1 MVRRSKRNRD
11 AGISAD
17 DGNAMGLTE
26 AFHPVS
32 ADGFTTAMPPVDE
45 GDGSIIG
52 EDVVGDEE
60 GVFEEVDLGDGEV
73 LDDEGLPA
81 GESFPDEAVFEDF
94 YAARPLDA
102 DGADAADAD
111 GADAADASPVP
122 DAVPL
127 GVVTADVAPTKPAS
141 KAAHGAKKGDGAS
154 RGRQAHPARE
164 MNEQARKKAELP
176 EYMRKSR
183 RMRRILIVVI
193 ILLVLILAAMVY
205 FGVQLYKE
213 ASSSAVQQAL
223 SSEQEVAAIASE
235 DATDSADAAKVTT
248 VPDLVS
254 LLGHTQQEAI
264 DILQHGATAAEPR
277 AVNEEGNPI
286 KSEVRVAL
294 TAEPADSRTGTP
306 TVYLGLDADGKIIQ
320 AGYSTSTSSLG
331 YGSLSFADAVR
342 TEHIIEKTL
351 AEAGVSVPE
360 GAVELPEDAESYT
373 SFDTDGTTRT
383 KEYCSFNGEVD
394 IDGAPHAW
402 SAVLSYD
409 YSMANASDN
418 LADTVRTIF
427 IYVNS

>member
-45 GDGSIIG
+45 GDGSVVG
-52 EDVVGDEE
+52 EDIVVDEE

-73 LDDEGLPA
+73 LDDEGLAA

-94 YAARPLDA
+94 YAGRPLDA

-111 GADAADASPVP
+111 GADASPVP

-154 RGRQAHPARE
+154 RGRHAKHASE
-164 MNEQARKKAELP
+164 MNEKARKKAELP

-277 AVNEEGNPI
+277 AVNEE
-286 KSEVRVAL
+286 
-294 TAEPADSRTGTP
+294 
-306 TVYLGLDADGKIIQ
+306 GKIIQ

>member
-11 AGISAD
+11 VSAD

-32 ADGFTTAMPPVDE
+32 ADGFTTAMPPMGE
-45 GDGSIIG
+45 GDGSIIE
-52 EDVVGDEE
+52 EDVVVDEE
-60 GVFEEVDLGDGEV
+60 GVFEEVDLGDGEA

-94 YAARPLDA
+94 YAGRPL
-102 DGADAADAD
+102 DAD

-127 GVVTADVAPTKPAS
+127 GVVTADAAPTKPAS
-141 KAAHGAKKGDGAS
+141 KAAHGAKKADDAKHAS
-154 RGRQAHPARE
+154 E
-164 MNEQARKKAELP
+164 MNEKTRKKAELP

>member
-11 AGISAD
+11 VNAV

-32 ADGFTTAMPPVDE
+32 ADGFTTAMPPVE
-45 GDGSIIG
+45 GDGDSVAA
-52 EDVVGDEE
+52 EDIVVGGE
-60 GVFEEVDLGDGEV
+60 GVFEEVDLGDREV

-81 GESFPDEAVFEDF
+81 GESFPDEEAYENF
-94 YAARPLDA
+94 YAGRPLGDNGNDDEA
-102 DGADAADAD
+102 QDEVSA
-111 GADAADASPVP
+111 P

-127 GVVTADVAPTKPAS
+127 AVVTADAAPTKPAG
-141 KAAHGAKKGDGAS
+141 KAAHGGKKSDGAA
-154 RGRQAHPARE
+154 RGRHAKHASE
-164 MNEQARKKAELP
+164 MNDKARKKAEMP

-205 FGVQLYKE
+205 FGVQLYQE

-223 SSEQEVAAIASE
+223 SAEQETNAIASE
-235 DATDSADAAKVTT
+235 DASDSDDAAKVTT
-248 VPDLVS
+248 VPDLVH
-254 LLGHTQQEAI
+254 LLGLTQDEAVEK
-264 DILQHGATAAEPR
+264 LQHGATPAEPR

-286 KSEVRVAL
+286 KTEVRVAL

-306 TVYLGLDADGKIIQ
+306 TVYLGLDKKGKVIQ

-331 YGSLSFADAVR
+331 YGSLSFTDAVR

-351 AEAGVSVPE
+351 AEAGVSVPDD
-360 GAVELPEDAESYT
+360 AVVLPEDAESYT
-373 SFDTDGTTRT
+373 SFDTDGKTRT

-394 IDGAPHAW
+394 IDGVPHAW